1 MKARND
7 RKATGLDAIIRGS
20 KGIPAWYVFDY
31 TLLTGKFRGEGSF
44 FFVSIECEYLTVME
58 FSLFCEGR
66 LIR

>member
-1 MKARND
+1 MVRLRLHA
-7 RKATGLDAIIRGS
+7 
-20 KGIPAWYVFDY
+20 FDWIF
-31 TLLTGKFRGEGSF
+31 LTGKFRGEESFF